1 MSPCHDNWCES
12 RSTDRRARA
21 EERRPVPPA
30 DGGDHHDATRSPG
43 PRLIYPEQRK
53 RLRDEELPGEIDLEL
68 APEIIDRQVQQRA
81 REEHRSE
88 LRCSRS
94 ASG

>member
-21 EERRPVPPA
+21 EE
-30 DGGDHHDATRSPG
+30 RSPG